1 MLKSSFAWPLSLLST
16 ELSVHDLQA
25 LAPSHAEARTLAMA
39 LVNMCESV
47 AACLNEFDD
56 SSGKAYDCK
65 AEEVGHHPEHDL
77 SLDDSHITLE
87 QEASQ
92 P

>member
-1 MLKSSFAWPLSLLST
+1 LWFFCDVEFIVAWPLSLLST

-25 LAPSHAEARTLAMA
+25 LAPFHAEARTLAM
-39 LVNMCESV
+39 

-65 AEEVGHHPEHDL
+65 AEEVEHIPQVVMDGEC
-77 SLDDSHITLE
+77 SDGY
-87 QEASQ
+87 SQ
-92 P
+92 

>member
-1 MLKSSFAWPLSLLST
+1 
-16 ELSVHDLQA
+16 
-25 LAPSHAEARTLAMA
+25 MA
-39 LVNMCESV
+39 VVNMCESL
-47 AACLNEFDD
+47 AAVLNEFDD

-65 AEEVGHHPEHDL
+65 AEEAEHHPEHDL

-87 QEASQ
+87 HEASQ